1 MDFIMDSPIIFL
13 LIGLA
18 VLTLLAALW
27 YLFQTVR
34 IIWGYNSLLAIAS
47 VIFSPFIHI
56 FFYFMPKDEFS
67 KHEAGLFKKYFL
79 SIGLVALVGIMAA
92 MLIPATMT
100 EKPIESISNK
110 EIETQENMITQGSAN
125 DEELAAQGDASAQFR
140 LGRMYLNGDGVNQ
153 DYAKAF
159 EWYQKSAN
167 QGNNEAQTLMGHMYY
182 DGKGVNQ
189 DYTKAFEWFQK
200 AANQGQPLAQIFLGF
215 MYYDGEGVRQDY
227 AKAFEWFQK
236 AANQGVNEAQSRL
249 GKMYSRGEGVRQDYA
264 KAAEWHRKS
273 ANQGNTT
280 SQMLLGFMLATG
292 DGVQQNESEA
302 KEWFGKACDRGVQ
315 DGCEMYK
322 ELNQSNI
329 K

>member
-200 AANQGQPLAQIFLGF
+200 AANQG
-215 MYYDGEGVRQDY
+215 
-227 AKAFEWFQK
+227 
-236 AANQGVNEAQSRL
+236 VNEAQSRL